1 MSDTPKTKAT
11 KKTDSQ
17 GQLSGIRGFLVFYLF
32 IMAYQLVHG
41 LVLTGGSI
49 VLYNNPALAKTQDFS
64 LPLSGL
70 LLYDISNLILAALGV
85 VFLVL
90 AFKRKK
96 AAIVWG
102 LALSVLWPVALFV
115 WHIAGEKSHF
125 GTIVDTLPNII
136 GIFYLLLSKRVKATF
151 VK

>member
-1 MSDTPKTKAT
+1 MSDASKPKAT

-17 GQLSGIRGFLVFYLF
+17 GHLNGIRGFLPFYLF
-32 IMAYQLVHG
+32 LMGYQLAHG
-41 LVLTGGSI
+41 LVLTVGSI
-49 VLYNNPALAKTQDFS
+49 VLYNDPALAKTQDFS
-64 LPLSGL
+64 LPLGGL
-70 LLYDISNLILAALGV
+70 LLYDISNLILAALGI

-115 WHIAGEKSHF
+115 WHVAGEKSHF

-136 GIFYLLLSKRVKATF
+136 SIFYLLLSKRVKATF
-151 VK
+151 VR